1 MFCISL
7 SILVAVSGVFLLAK
21 TKSNELG
28 AFFKFSSYA
37 TIMAGILLIGASLC
51 MCLGDCCN
59 KKKSCSSSV
68 EYCHSKKQQDGC
80 SGATAKS
87 CCKKKNSTCSKDA
100 KSCCKKKNSTCSKDK
115 KQCTKKEE
123 DKEEEK

>member
-1 MFCISL
+1 MICISL

-21 TKSNELG
+21 AKSDELG

-37 TIMAGILLIGASLC
+37 TILAGILLIGASLC
-51 MCLGDCCN
+51 MCLGDCCEKN
-59 KKKSCSSSV
+59 KSCHSSV
-68 EYCHSKKQQDGC
+68 EYCHSNKHHDGC

-87 CCKKKNSTCSKDA
+87 CNKDAKICCKKNNSTCSKE
-100 KSCCKKKNSTCSKDK
+100 K

-123 DKEEEK
+123 KKEEE